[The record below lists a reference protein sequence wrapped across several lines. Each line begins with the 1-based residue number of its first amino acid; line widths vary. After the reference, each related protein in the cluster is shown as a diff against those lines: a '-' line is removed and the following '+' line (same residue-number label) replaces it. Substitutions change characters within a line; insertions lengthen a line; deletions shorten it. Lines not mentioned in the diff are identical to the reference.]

1 MAEKVL
7 VAMSGGVDSSVAAY
21 LLQQQ
26 GYACIGVT
34 MRLYE
39 NETAGIPRGHTCCSL
54 DDVEDARA
62 VAYDLGMPYYVLN
75 FTEEFDEKVIRKFV
89 QVYQNGGTPNP
100 CIDCNRYLKFDHLL
114 NRARELGC
122 DYIATGHYVQRW
134 QDENGRWGLRKN
146 DDPGKDQSYVLYSLT
161 QDQLAH
167 TLFPLG
173 GMHKDAVRAI
183 AEEQGLCNARKHDS
197 QDICFVPDGDY
208 AAFLER
214 YTGQPMQPGNFVD
227 EQGHVIGRHKG
238 AARYT
243 IGQRKGLGLA
253 LGAPVYVCGKDM
265 EKNTVTVGPES
276 ELFKTTLIAGDFN
289 WISVPELTAPMLHEF
304 VEKILVHA
312 PDRSTGER
320 VQEIEIYLNFIGK
333 FEVPMP
339 EPTEEELAAEEK
351 RRQKRIRDHEKYL
364 RQKER
369 KQKIAEGLIVPGEP
383 YQLVCQCCG
392 EPFQSVR
399 PNAKFC
405 KPACREKFYRQEKR
419 KAKET
424 ETSQTA

>member
-26 GYACIGVT
+26 GYECIGVT

-208 AAFLER
+208 AAAVER
-214 YTGQPMQPGNFVD
+214 LTGARSVPGRFVD
-227 EQGHVIGRHKG
+227 AHGNVLGTHRGIIH
-238 AARYT
+238 YT
-243 IGQRKGLGLA
+243 IGQRRGLGIA
-253 LGAPVYVCGKDM
+253 AEAPLYVCGIDVPNN
-265 EKNTVTVGPES
+265 EVVLGRNADLFSTELDASGCNWISGDVPQQPLRVTARIRYRQPEQPCTVTVTGADTVHVSFETPQRAITRGQAVV
-276 ELFKTTLIAGDFN
+276 FYDGDTVLGGGT
-289 WISVPELTAPMLHEF
+289 I
-304 VEKILVHA
+304 
-312 PDRSTGER
+312 D
-320 VQEIEIYLNFIGK
+320 
-333 FEVPMP
+333 
-339 EPTEEELAAEEK
+339 
-351 RRQKRIRDHEKYL
+351 
-364 RQKER
+364 
-369 KQKIAEGLIVPGEP
+369 
-383 YQLVCQCCG
+383 
-392 EPFQSVR
+392 
-399 PNAKFC
+399 
-405 KPACREKFYRQEKR
+405 
-419 KAKET
+419 
-424 ETSQTA
+424 